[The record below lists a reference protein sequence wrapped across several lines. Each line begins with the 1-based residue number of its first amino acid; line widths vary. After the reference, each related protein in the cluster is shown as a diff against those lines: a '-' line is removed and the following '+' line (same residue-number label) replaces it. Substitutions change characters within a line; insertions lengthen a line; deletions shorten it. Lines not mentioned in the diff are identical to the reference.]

1 MPARTHQEQCGGE
14 GTRERER
21 EREKTK
27 RDGRGESGRSSARIT
42 KVEKKG
48 CWNEGGWSER
58 RRRKKNRVLLIIR
71 LEMLVL
77 RDLLNNSK

>member
-14 GTRERER
+14 GTRERDR

-58 RRRKKNRVLLIIR
+58 RRRKKKQNFINYSIR
-71 LEMLVL
+71 NARPPKFVE
-77 RDLLNNSK
+77 